1 MDPPTERAHA
11 ANRTP
16 GSDGADTITEARKK
30 QQRSVSANIITYYD
44 SLTHD
49 PSCSLLEHE
58 VVIDDDVD
66 MGSVARSL
74 AGMSGGAVIAQ
85 DPSSSNYGG
94 LCEDTQG
101 GVPDDVSQSTLTVDT
116 RAEQHALGASRIGNS
131 AVLLS
136 SCLAPPKNKGGR
148 PKGLKNTKYILI
160 SEHETNTAW
169 R

>member
-1 MDPPTERAHA
+1 
-11 ANRTP
+11 
-16 GSDGADTITEARKK
+16 
-30 QQRSVSANIITYYD
+30 
-44 SLTHD
+44 
-49 PSCSLLEHE
+49 
-58 VVIDDDVD
+58 

-94 LCEDTQG
+94 LCEDTQD

-160 SEHETNTAW
+160 SEHETKHKAREAGRRRRTIRDDHW
-169 R
+169 I